1 MQKFSKKINENIE
14 TLENSIQEFLEE
26 FKLKN

>member
-14 TLENSIQEFLEE
+14 TLENRIQEFLEE